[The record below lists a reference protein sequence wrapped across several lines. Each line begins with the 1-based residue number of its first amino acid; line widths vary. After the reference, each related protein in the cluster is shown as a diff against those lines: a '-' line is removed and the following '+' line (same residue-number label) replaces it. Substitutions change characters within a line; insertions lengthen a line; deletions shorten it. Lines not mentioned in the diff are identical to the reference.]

1 MHRYTSPFTWRTNPY
16 APFSFFAEDVVETVG
31 PRMHTNLPVVWK
43 PCGLAVH
50 SVAKRNS
57 CAAVATNLA
66 LPIAW
71 KYPMMSAIDFSTTH
85 GSCTYSMSIGP
96 TFASFL
102 KTRAFEE

>member
-71 KYPMMSAIDFSTTH
+71 RYPMMSAIAMLRQLGTQRSGLIHLQPSHDMT
-85 GSCTYSMSIGP
+85 MR
-96 TFASFL
+96 
-102 KTRAFEE
+102 K